1 MCIRDRYMGY
11 KNTVLEMKI
20 LEFLLSTI
28 LVSAVACHSLKLGTI
43 TVDQISSTVAES
55 PNSIFYLETPEQ
67 AFDEEIWA
75 IVSNSSSYH
84 ASRKNITLNYFK
96 VVVTP
101 EDEPYLKYKY
111 LLVGG
116 SNHFIVYFKRNRL
129 SFNDILTN
137 ENIDNFFSFGFSD
150 RPLDVE
156 EAGWHTFIK
165 LKQYRLLLVRSSI
178 SSHDTSLLEKFAKT
192 AQSQSIFVKATI
204 RQKVF
209 SPDEI
214 QLEEGLY
221 VISPEN
227 EFHRYQGSLADIE
240 EIAHFIEYHARP
252 LITTLSHDTAHLLAG
267 PITRFALL
275 FIDRDADMTTY
286 LSDFKAAAKRNK
298 DEDLYSDR
306 LIFMFVANYPENE
319 EIFEIFGVNST
330 PSSLPTP
337 VLATIN
343 RGELLKFKMEETTKI
358 DRESINAFVS
368 DFLEGKLQRYLKSEE
383 VPHYEEGQILRKIVG
398 RNFGDEVLRQPVNYL
413 VLFCDFLHSK
423 VCNVTKN
430 MFEEVAKSIPPSK
443 ASVFRIG
450 LIEVRKNEIEN
461 LLIEAVPE
469 IKLYRIGRK
478 ATPAPLKNDISLD
491 RIYQFLDVYLKELK
505 LFEAEENKKEEQ
517 ILSLG

>member
-1 MCIRDRYMGY
+1 
-11 KNTVLEMKI
+11 
-20 LEFLLSTI
+20 
-28 LVSAVACHSLKLGTI
+28 
-43 TVDQISSTVAES
+43 
-55 PNSIFYLETPEQ
+55 
-67 AFDEEIWA
+67 
-75 IVSNSSSYH
+75 
-84 ASRKNITLNYFK
+84 
-96 VVVTP
+96 
-101 EDEPYLKYKY
+101 
-111 LLVGG
+111 
-116 SNHFIVYFKRNRL
+116 
-129 SFNDILTN
+129 
-137 ENIDNFFSFGFSD
+137 
-150 RPLDVE
+150 
-156 EAGWHTFIK
+156 
-165 LKQYRLLLVRSSI
+165 
-178 SSHDTSLLEKFAKT
+178 
-192 AQSQSIFVKATI
+192 
-204 RQKVF
+204 
-209 SPDEI
+209 
-214 QLEEGLY
+214 
-221 VISPEN
+221 
-227 EFHRYQGSLADIE
+227 
-240 EIAHFIEYHARP
+240 
-252 LITTLSHDTAHLLAG
+252 
-267 PITRFALL
+267 
-275 FIDRDADMTTY
+275 MTTY